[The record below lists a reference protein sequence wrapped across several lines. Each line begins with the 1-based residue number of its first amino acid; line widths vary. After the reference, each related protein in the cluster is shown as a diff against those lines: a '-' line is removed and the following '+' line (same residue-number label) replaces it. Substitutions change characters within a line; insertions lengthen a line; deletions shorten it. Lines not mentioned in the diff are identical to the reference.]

1 VFPRHRGCL
10 FIRGNFH
17 LPVDKILHYLKGVIL
32 LDRRHFEPHDDM
44 DYDVDYASY
53 VTGVVVLKL
62 NIEPLLKVCVKDY
75 G

>member
-1 VFPRHRGCL
+1 
-10 FIRGNFH
+10 
-17 LPVDKILHYLKGVIL
+17 LKGVIL